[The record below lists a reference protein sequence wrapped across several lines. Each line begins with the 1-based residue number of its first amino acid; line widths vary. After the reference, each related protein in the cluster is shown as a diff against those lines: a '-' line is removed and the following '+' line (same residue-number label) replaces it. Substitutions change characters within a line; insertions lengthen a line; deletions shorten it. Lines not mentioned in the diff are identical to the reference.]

1 MIITLK
7 LFREGS
13 TVATCRTRSE
23 ICQVA
28 ELYSWRI
35 CAFGCSNMLCGSIS
49 ISRFGCTKPPRT
61 IYDCSCLHLPTVF
74 GFVIRFYRTKQFTVN
89 SSICCSWQFSDRW
102 TGGTPFEAVQ
112 VPVAATVQFSYPV
125 SICWSWSRVW
135 TFELCCWNVI
145 WYSSELQCYR
155 VLADSHGWIF
165 TSVQDRHWS
174 DFSPRVTG
182 VCWPPVQH
190 MWRPDGGQMKH
201 NGKKNLEL
209 CVFLRMNLKYSTVDN
224 VNPVN
229 GRRVFDFSSW
239 FWQWQIWF
247 WAHDDDNDDHN
258 NHE

>member
-102 TGGTPFEAVQ
+102 TGGTAFEIEFCTGAGAGMSRGSPAGFPAGSGLKFRKIPRYKRERDCKLRGSSGSGINVRGTPVGMGSRPHGEFRYVVLKVWCLLWTSLIWLPAEQ
-112 VPVAATVQFSYPV
+112 IKSRASVPVLSVTP
-125 SICWSWSRVW
+125 
-135 TFELCCWNVI
+135 
-145 WYSSELQCYR
+145 LQ
-155 VLADSHGWIF
+155 
-165 TSVQDRHWS
+165 
-174 DFSPRVTG
+174 
-182 VCWPPVQH
+182 
-190 MWRPDGGQMKH
+190 
-201 NGKKNLEL
+201 
-209 CVFLRMNLKYSTVDN
+209 
-224 VNPVN
+224 
-229 GRRVFDFSSW
+229 
-239 FWQWQIWF
+239 WQW
-247 WAHDDDNDDHN
+247 HLYL
-258 NHE
+258 